1 VDALNLT
8 FWSEHIIFNMSKKKA
23 NYMEKVTRFGVSVN
37 TKLLS
42 SFDKLIKKLGYKSRS
57 EAFRDLIR
65 ERLVSEEWKDEKAE
79 TVGILA
85 LVFSHDTRELTE
97 ILTRIQ
103 HKHLDIIISSTHI
116 HLDHHNC
123 LEVIILKGQGT
134 LIRKISD
141 QLLTTRNVKHGELIT
156 TSTGKHID

>member
-1 VDALNLT
+1 
-8 FWSEHIIFNMSKKKA
+8 
-23 NYMEKVTRFGVSVN
+23 MEKITRFGVSID
-37 TKLLS
+37 TQLLTR
-42 SFDKLIKKLGYKSRS
+42 FDKLIEKLGYQSRS

-65 ERLVSEEWKDEKAE
+65 ERLVSEEWTGEKAE

-85 LVFSHDTRELTE
+85 LVYSHDSRELTE

-103 HKHLDIIISSTHI
+103 HKYLKIIVSSTHI

-123 LEVIILKGQGT
+123 LEVIILKGQSK

-141 QLLTTRNVKHGELIT
+141 NLLTTRNVKHGKLIMT
-156 TSTGKHID
+156 TTGQDID